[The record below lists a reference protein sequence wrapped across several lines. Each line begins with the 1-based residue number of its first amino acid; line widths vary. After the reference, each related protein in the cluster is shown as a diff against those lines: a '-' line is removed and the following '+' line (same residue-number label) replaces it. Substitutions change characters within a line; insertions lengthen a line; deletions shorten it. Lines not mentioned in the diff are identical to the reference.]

1 MTRTDILI
9 RFIKK
14 SIAPIITAILLY
26 NLFAG
31 LCIANGSVNY
41 IYLLMLCVMLCGIPF
56 GIRFMFTLP
65 VFIGNPGISIFMT
78 AANIAI
84 GAVIGGIIL
93 IWKLLV
99 AVCYVPYTAVK
110 LIIA

>member
-41 IYLLMLCVMLCGIPF
+41 MYLLMLCGIPF
-56 GIRFMFTLP
+56 GIRFMFIHFSYSVNHRKCRLR
-65 VFIGNPGISIFMT
+65 
-78 AANIAI
+78 
-84 GAVIGGIIL
+84 
-93 IWKLLV
+93 
-99 AVCYVPYTAVK
+99 
-110 LIIA
+110 

>member
-1 MTRTDILI
+1 MTRIDILTA
-9 RFIKK
+9 FIKK
-14 SIAPIITAILLY
+14 SVAPILTANLLY

-31 LCIANGSVNY
+31 FCIMNGSLNFM
-41 IYLLMLCVMLCGIPF
+41 YLLMLCGIPF

-65 VFIGNPGISIFMT
+65 VFIRNPGVSIFMT

-93 IWKLLV
+93 IWKLIV
-99 AVCYVPYTAVK
+99 AIFYVPYTAVK
-110 LIIA
+110 LIMA

>member
-1 MTRTDILI
+1 MTRVDILTA
-9 RFIKK
+9 FIKK
-14 SIAPIITAILLY
+14 SVAPIITAILLY

-31 LCIANGSVNY
+31 FCIMNGSLNY
-41 IYLLMLCVMLCGIPF
+41 MYLLMLCGIPF

-65 VFIGNPGISIFMT
+65 IFIGNCGVSIFMT

-93 IWKLLV
+93 IWKLIV
-99 AVCYVPYTAVK
+99 AIFYVPYTAVK
-110 LIIA
+110 LIMA

>member
-1 MTRTDILI
+1 MTRIDIMI

-14 SIAPIITAILLY
+14 SIAPILTAILLY

-31 LCIANGSVNY
+31 FCVVNGTINY
-41 IYLLMLCVMLCGIPF
+41 MYLLMLCGIPF

-65 VFIGNPGISIFMT
+65 IFIGNSGVSIFMT
-78 AANIAI
+78 VANIAI
-84 GAVIGGIIL
+84 GTTVGGIIL

-99 AVCYVPYTAVK
+99 AIFYVPYTAVK
-110 LIIA
+110 LIMA

>member
-41 IYLLMLCVMLCGIPF
+41 MYLLMLCGIPF

-65 VFIGNPGISIFMT
+65 VFIGNPGVGIFMT
-78 AANIAI
+78 AA
-84 GAVIGGIIL
+84 L

-110 LIIA
+110 LITA

>member
-14 SIAPIITAILLY
+14 SIVPIITAILLY

-31 LCIANGSVNY
+31 LCIANGNLNY
-41 IYLLMLCVMLCGIPF
+41 MYLLMLCGIPF

-65 VFIGNPGISIFMT
+65 VFIGDPVRRHFYDCCQHSNRCRNRRHNLNME
-78 AANIAI
+78 IACRRLLC
-84 GAVIGGIIL
+84 AVHR
-93 IWKLLV
+93 
-99 AVCYVPYTAVK
+99 C
-110 LIIA
+110 

>member
-9 RFIKK
+9 KFIKK
-14 SIAPIITAILLY
+14 SIAPILVAILLY

-31 LCIANGSVNY
+31 FCIANGSVNY
-41 IYLLMLCVMLCGIPF
+41 MYLLMLCGIPF

-65 VFIGNPGISIFMT
+65 IFIGNSGVSIFMT
-78 AANIAI
+78 AANIEI

-99 AVCYVPYTAVK
+99 AIFYVPYTAVK
-110 LIIA
+110 LIKA

>member
-14 SIAPIITAILLY
+14 SIVPIITAILLY

-31 LCIANGSVNY
+31 LCIANGNLNY
-41 IYLLMLCVMLCGIPF
+41 MYLLMLCGIPF
-56 GIRFMFTLP
+56 GIRFI
-65 VFIGNPGISIFMT
+65 FIGDPGAGIFMT

-110 LIIA
+110 LITA